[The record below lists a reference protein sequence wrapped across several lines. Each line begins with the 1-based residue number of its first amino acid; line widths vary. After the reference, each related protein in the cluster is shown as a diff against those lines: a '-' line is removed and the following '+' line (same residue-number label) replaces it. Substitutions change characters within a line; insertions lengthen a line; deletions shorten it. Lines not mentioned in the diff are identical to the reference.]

1 MGFTDEVLERA
12 VDATGR
18 ASRIVL
24 VPWGGAEAC
33 VDAYET
39 AIRAVTD
46 AQLGAARAIEVE
58 PMRSILASCAHLT
71 RDIGATHLS
80 RVRWILDV

>member
-12 VDATGR
+12 VDAVGR
-18 ASRIVL
+18 VGRGVL

-39 AIRAVTD
+39 AIRAFTD
-46 AQLGAARAIEVE
+46 AQLGAARAVEVE
-58 PMRSILASCAHLT
+58 PMRWVLASWAHVT
-71 RDIGATHLS
+71 RDIAATHLS
-80 RVRWILDV
+80 SVRWVLDV

>member
-1 MGFTDEVLERA
+1 MAFTDDLLARA
-12 VDATGR
+12 VDVLGWAAR
-18 ASRIVL
+18 AAL
-24 VPWGGAEAC
+24 VPCGGAEAC

-39 AIRAVTD
+39 AVRALTE
-46 AQLGAARAIEVE
+46 AQLTAARAVE
-58 PMRSILASCAHLT
+58 LEPLRAVFASCADMT